1 MADKIIERYYELFG
15 EYKSILDIAR
25 ECTLY
30 VNKANSITFSIK
42 DFIDENIYIN
52 TLNEINMFRKYLELD
67 KLLNNMEEGL
77 MSVTFN
83 AKIDYKMLIQAMDIF
98 EKKFNES
105 SIAYFKISKKREY
118 ESLNVMDVKTIDDVF
133 ADDKSNIIY
142 NITSSNNIDSGMYYL
157 NCYREYMFVTV
168 LPFHDTKETIN
179 ISGYVYLLNQYIES
193 NYESFDFN
201 KKYTTLNKEFNI
213 EFNEYIKDYNDKF
226 LYKRIVSDFIDDKSV
241 NFKEIGDYLYGIDI
255 DEYEY
260 MKADRLSKYFKNLKF
275 NISKIDDFIK
285 NNWFILKD
293 IGYLYEDYIDYNKI
307 YSIESLVEYKDVL
320 MEKKRLDILFN
331 LYLYKALGSFK
342 FIYNYNMS
350 LKLGLN
356 DFNPNEY
363 SQYIL
368 KYLTSDIKSKIDLDN
383 NEIFKY
389 GNSFV
394 NYEHKCKCELFEITA
409 KNNKYHIEVD
419 LLKFIDKYNE
429 CNNMELKLNSLYSV
443 PIHYINYYVSNNI
456 LPLGKLIM
464 MNEIDVWDIQNL
476 YSNIALKMF
485 INDEEFNFIC
495 ERLMEISKPVVE
507 QKKNISICKSR
518 FGVPCEDKYIPP
530 VVIYI
535 DIPYKEYVKIKNG
548 KHKYF
553 ESKKIEGKMLKNS
566 I

>member
-77 MSVTFN
+77 MPVTFN

-213 EFNEYIKDYNDKF
+213 EFNE
-226 LYKRIVSDFIDDKSV
+226 
-241 NFKEIGDYLYGIDI
+241 
-255 DEYEY
+255 
-260 MKADRLSKYFKNLKF
+260 
-275 NISKIDDFIK
+275 
-285 NNWFILKD
+285 
-293 IGYLYEDYIDYNKI
+293 
-307 YSIESLVEYKDVL
+307 
-320 MEKKRLDILFN
+320 
-331 LYLYKALGSFK
+331 
-342 FIYNYNMS
+342 
-350 LKLGLN
+350 
-356 DFNPNEY
+356 
-363 SQYIL
+363 
-368 KYLTSDIKSKIDLDN
+368 
-383 NEIFKY
+383 
-389 GNSFV
+389 
-394 NYEHKCKCELFEITA
+394 
-409 KNNKYHIEVD
+409 
-419 LLKFIDKYNE
+419 
-429 CNNMELKLNSLYSV
+429 
-443 PIHYINYYVSNNI
+443 
-456 LPLGKLIM
+456 
-464 MNEIDVWDIQNL
+464 
-476 YSNIALKMF
+476 
-485 INDEEFNFIC
+485 
-495 ERLMEISKPVVE
+495 
-507 QKKNISICKSR
+507 
-518 FGVPCEDKYIPP
+518 
-530 VVIYI
+530 
-535 DIPYKEYVKIKNG
+535 
-548 KHKYF
+548 
-553 ESKKIEGKMLKNS
+553 
-566 I
+566 